1 MMKHHF
7 ASAIAALMALVL
19 VLTMGFAPVA
29 RAEDVTEES
38 TCGSVELKIDVEDVY
53 LDAKLSVDLA
63 NSLAA
68 MVWQMEADGT
78 ALDFSVFGSQTCI
91 AFGSSLLDQVYGI
104 DRTTAEENLPKSIF
118 APDSGSAYAL
128 DEETYASLMEALD
141 LEHIPEEEAETGED
155 TEAVTALAEK
165 YGSIIVEAIS
175 GKLKNEA
182 GFETITIGTEE
193 IRAMV
198 TSVTLDTDTICGIVE
213 AILSEAAQD
222 EELKALA
229 AAYFDQSGVYEVTGM
244 TGGEMAAEMWENMD
258 EFTQEAVAYIQ
269 EAAVSLSGKMYM
281 KGASAVAV
289 ALEVNVQDDP
299 LSILLTLGEEPLMSG
314 EVSLVVTAGDVEMI
328 RMAYEVVE
336 NTEET
341 YAARFSFSEGD
352 TDVLQFALAWDK
364 IASAYVISTAVDGV
378 PMSLSGT
385 VTQEEDAIIITL
397 DAVNGVDMG
406 EISLTLREEET
417 VEIPAF
423 TEILTLTEEQAGTFV
438 EGIMAIYDILYGAE
452 EAIAA

>member
-1 MMKHHF
+1 MKHHF
-7 ASAIAALMALVL
+7 ASAVAALMALVL

-29 RAEDVTEES
+29 SAEGVAEES
-38 TCGSVELKIDVEDVY
+38 TCGSVALKVAVEGMN
-53 LDAKLSVDLA
+53 LDARLAVDFA

-68 MVWQMEADGT
+68 MALQMEADGT
-78 ALDFSVFGSQTCI
+78 ALDLSIFGSQTAC
-91 AFGSSLLDQVYGI
+91 ALQSSLLDQVYGV
-104 DRTTAEENLPKSIF
+104 DRTKIEENLPKSVF

-128 DEETYASLMEALD
+128 DEESYAALMEALTASKAAYT
-141 LEHIPEEEAETGED
+141 EAPED
-155 TEAVTALAEK
+155 TGAATALAEK
-165 YGSIIVEAIS
+165 YGSILVEAVS

-193 IRAMV
+193 VRAMV
-198 TSVTLDTDTICGIVE
+198 TSVTLDTDAICGIVE
-213 AILSEAAQD
+213 SILSEAAQD

-229 AAYFDQSGVYEVTGM
+229 AAYFDQRGVYEVTGM
-244 TGGEMAAEMWENMD
+244 TGEEMAAEMWENMD
-258 EFTQEAVAYIQ
+258 EFTQETVASIQ
-269 EAAVSLSGKMYM
+269 EAAVGLSGKMYM
-281 KGASAVAV
+281 KGAAPVAV
-289 ALEVNVQDDP
+289 ALVVTVQDDP
-299 LSILLTLGEEPLMSG
+299 LSIQLTLGEEPLKSG

-341 YAARFSFSEGD
+341 YAARFFFSEGE

-378 PMSLSGT
+378 PMSLAGT
-385 VTQEEDAIIITL
+385 VTQEEDAIIVTL
-397 DAVNGVDMG
+397 DTINGVDMG
-406 EISLTLREEET
+406 EISLTLREEDT

-423 TEILTLTEEQAGTFV
+423 TEILTLTEEQAAVFM
-438 EGIMAIYDILYGAE
+438 EGIEAIADILYGAE

>member
-1 MMKHHF
+1 MKHHF
-7 ASAIAALMALVL
+7 ASAVAALMALVL

-29 RAEDVTEES
+29 SAEDGMEES
-38 TCGSVELKIDVEDVY
+38 TCGSVALKVAVEGMN
-53 LDAKLSVDLA
+53 LDARLAVDFA

-68 MVWQMEADGT
+68 IALQMEADGT
-78 ALDFSVFGSQTCI
+78 ALDLSIFGSQTAC
-91 AFGSSLLDQVYGI
+91 ALQSSLLDQVYGV
-104 DRTTAEENLPKSIF
+104 DRTKIEENLPKSVF

-128 DEETYASLMEALD
+128 DEESYAALMEALIASKAAPAEA
-141 LEHIPEEEAETGED
+141 LENTGD
-155 TEAVTALAEK
+155 ATALVEK
-165 YGSIIVEAIS
+165 YGSILVEAIS

-193 IRAMV
+193 VRAMV
-198 TSVTLDTDTICGIVE
+198 TSVTLDTDAICGIAE
-213 AILSEAAQD
+213 SILSEAAQD

-229 AAYFDQSGVYEVTGM
+229 AAYFDQRGVYEVTGM
-244 TGGEMAAEMWENMD
+244 TGEEMAAEMWENMD
-258 EFTQEAVAYIQ
+258 AFTQETVASIR
-269 EAAVSLSGKMYM
+269 EAAVGLSGKMYM
-281 KGASAVAV
+281 KGAAPVAV

-299 LSILLTLGEEPLMSG
+299 LSILLTLGEEPLKSG

-341 YAARFSFSEGD
+341 YAARFSFSEGE

-378 PMSLSGT
+378 PMSLAGT
-385 VTQEEDAIIITL
+385 VTQEEDAIIVTL
-397 DAVNGVDMG
+397 DTINGVDMG
-406 EISLTLREEET
+406 EISLTLREGDT

-452 EAIAA
+452 KAMAA

>member
-1 MMKHHF
+1 MKHHF
-7 ASAIAALMALVL
+7 ASAVAALMALVL

-29 RAEDVTEES
+29 SAEGVAEES
-38 TCGSVELKIDVEDVY
+38 TCGSVALKVAVEGMN
-53 LDAKLSVDLA
+53 LDAKLAVDFA

-68 MVWQMEADGT
+68 IALQMEADGT
-78 ALDFSVFGSQTCI
+78 ALDLSIFGSQTAC
-91 AFGSSLLDQVYGI
+91 ALQSSLLDQVYGV
-104 DRTTAEENLPKSIF
+104 DRTKIEENLPKSVF

-128 DEETYASLMEALD
+128 DEESYAALMEALIESKAAPAEA
-141 LEHIPEEEAETGED
+141 LENTGD
-155 TEAVTALAEK
+155 ATALVEK
-165 YGSIIVEAIS
+165 YGSILVEAVS

-182 GFETITIGTEE
+182 GFETITIGAEE

-198 TSVTLDTDTICGIVE
+198 TSVTLDTDAICGIVE
-213 AILSEAAQD
+213 SILSEAAQD

-229 AAYFDQSGVYEVTGM
+229 AAYFDQRGVYEVTGM
-244 TGGEMAAEMWENMD
+244 TGEEMAAEMWENMD
-258 EFTQEAVAYIQ
+258 EFTQETVASIQ
-269 EAAVSLSGKMYM
+269 EAAVGLSGKMYM
-281 KGASAVAV
+281 KGAASVAV
-289 ALEVNVQDDP
+289 ALEVTVQDDP
-299 LSILLTLGEEPLMSG
+299 LSIQLTLGEEPLKSG

-341 YAARFSFSEGD
+341 YAARFSFSEGE

-378 PMSLSGT
+378 PMSLAGT
-385 VTQEEDAIIITL
+385 VTQEEDAIIVTL
-397 DAVNGVDMG
+397 DTINGVDMG
-406 EISLTLREEET
+406 EISLTLREGDT

-423 TEILTLTEEQAGTFV
+423 TEILPLTEEQAAVFM
-438 EGIMAIYDILYGAE
+438 EGIEAIGDILYGAE

>member
-1 MMKHHF
+1 MKHHF
-7 ASAIAALMALVL
+7 ASAVAALMALVL

-29 RAEDVTEES
+29 SAEGVAEES
-38 TCGSVELKIDVEDVY
+38 TCGSVALKVAVEGMN
-53 LDAKLSVDLA
+53 LDARLAVDFA

-68 MVWQMEADGT
+68 IALQMEADGT
-78 ALDFSVFGSQTCI
+78 ALDLSIFGSQTAC
-91 AFGSSLLDQVYGI
+91 ALQSSLLDQVYGV
-104 DRTTAEENLPKSIF
+104 DRTKIEENLPKSVF

-128 DEETYASLMEALD
+128 DEESYAALMEALTASKAAYT
-141 LEHIPEEEAETGED
+141 EAPED
-155 TEAVTALAEK
+155 TGAATALAEK
-165 YGSIIVEAIS
+165 YGSILVEAVS

-193 IRAMV
+193 VRAMV
-198 TSVTLDTDTICGIVE
+198 TSVTLDTDAICGIVE
-213 AILSEAAQD
+213 SILSEAARD

-229 AAYFDQSGVYEVTGM
+229 AAYFDQRGVYEVTGM
-244 TGGEMAAEMWENMD
+244 TGEEMAAEMWENMD
-258 EFTQEAVAYIQ
+258 EFTQETVASIQ
-269 EAAVSLSGKMYM
+269 EAAVGLSGKMYM
-281 KGASAVAV
+281 KGAAPVAV
-289 ALEVNVQDDP
+289 ALVVTVQDDP
-299 LSILLTLGEEPLMSG
+299 LSIQLTLGEEPLKSG

-341 YAARFSFSEGD
+341 YAARFFFSEGE

-378 PMSLSGT
+378 PMSLAGT
-385 VTQEEDAIIITL
+385 VTQEEDAIIVTL
-397 DAVNGVDMG
+397 DTINGVDMG
-406 EISLTLREEET
+406 EISLTLREEDT

-423 TEILTLTEEQAGTFV
+423 TEILTLTEEQAAVFM
-438 EGIMAIYDILYGAE
+438 EGIEAIADILYGAE

>member
-7 ASAIAALMALVL
+7 ASAVAALMALVL

-29 RAEDVTEES
+29 SAEDGMEES
-38 TCGSVELKIDVEDVY
+38 TCGSVALKVAVEGMN
-53 LDAKLSVDLA
+53 LDAKLAVDFA

-68 MVWQMEADGT
+68 IALQMEADGT
-78 ALDFSVFGSQTCI
+78 ALDLSIFSSQTAC
-91 AFGSSLLDQVYGI
+91 ALQSSLLDQVYGI
-104 DRTTAEENLPKSIF
+104 DRTKIEENLPKSVF

-128 DEETYASLMEALD
+128 DEESYAALKEAL
-141 LEHIPEEEAETGED
+141 IASKAAPAEALED
-155 TEAVTALAEK
+155 TGDTTALAEK

-193 IRAMV
+193 VRAMV
-198 TSVTLDTDTICGIVE
+198 TSVTLDTDAICGIVE
-213 AILSEAAQD
+213 SILSEAAQD

-229 AAYFDQSGVYEVTGM
+229 AAYFDQRGVYEVTGM
-244 TGGEMAAEMWENMD
+244 TGEEMAAEMWENMD
-258 EFTQEAVAYIQ
+258 EFTQETVASIQ
-269 EAAVSLSGKMYM
+269 EAAVCLSGKMYM
-281 KGASAVAV
+281 KGAAPVAV
-289 ALEVNVQDDP
+289 ALEVTVQDDP
-299 LSILLTLGEEPLMSG
+299 LSILLTLGEEPLKSG

-341 YAARFSFSEGD
+341 YAARFSFSEGE

-378 PMSLSGT
+378 PISLAGT
-385 VTQEEDAIIITL
+385 VTQEEDAIIVTL
-397 DAVNGVDMG
+397 DTINGVDMG
-406 EISLTLREEET
+406 EISLTLREGDT

-423 TEILTLTEEQAGTFV
+423 TEILTLTEEQTAVFM
-438 EGIMAIYDILYGAE
+438 EGIEAIGDILYGAE

>member
-1 MMKHHF
+1 MKHHF
-7 ASAIAALMALVL
+7 ASAVAALMALVL

-29 RAEDVTEES
+29 SAEGEAEES
-38 TCGSVELKIDVEDVY
+38 TCGSVALKVAVEGMN
-53 LDAKLSVDLA
+53 LDAKLAVDFA

-68 MVWQMEADGT
+68 IALQMEADGT
-78 ALDFSVFGSQTCI
+78 ALDLSIFGSQTAC
-91 AFGSSLLDQVYGI
+91 ALQSSLLDQVYGV
-104 DRTTAEENLPKSIF
+104 DRTKIEENLPKSVF

-128 DEETYASLMEALD
+128 DEESYAALMEALIASKAAPAEA
-141 LEHIPEEEAETGED
+141 LENTGD
-155 TEAVTALAEK
+155 ATALVEK
-165 YGSIIVEAIS
+165 YGSILVEAIS

-193 IRAMV
+193 VRAMV
-198 TSVTLDTDTICGIVE
+198 TSVTLDTDAICGIVE
-213 AILSEAAQD
+213 SILSEAAQD

-229 AAYFDQSGVYEVTGM
+229 AAYFDQRGVYEVAGM
-244 TGGEMAAEMWENMD
+244 TGEEMAAEMWENMD
-258 EFTQEAVAYIQ
+258 EFTQETVASIQ
-269 EAAVSLSGKMYM
+269 EAAVGLSGKMYM
-281 KGASAVAV
+281 KGAAPVAV
-289 ALEVNVQDDP
+289 ALVVTVQDDP
-299 LSILLTLGEEPLMSG
+299 LSILLTLGEEPLKSG

-378 PMSLSGT
+378 PMSLTGT
-385 VTQEEDAIIITL
+385 VTQEEDAIIVTL
-397 DAVNGVDMG
+397 DTINGVDMG
-406 EISLTLREEET
+406 EISLTLREEDT

-423 TEILTLTEEQAGTFV
+423 TEILTLTEEQAAVFM
-438 EGIMAIYDILYGAE
+438 EGIEAIADILYGAE

>member
-7 ASAIAALMALVL
+7 ASAVAALMALVL

-29 RAEDVTEES
+29 SAEGVAEES
-38 TCGSVELKIDVEDVY
+38 TCGSVALKVSVEGMN
-53 LDAKLSVDLA
+53 LDAKLAVDFA

-68 MVWQMEADGT
+68 IALQMEADGT
-78 ALDFSVFGSQTCI
+78 ALDLSIFGSQTAC
-91 AFGSSLLDQVYGI
+91 ALQSSLLDQVYGV
-104 DRTTAEENLPKSIF
+104 DRTKIEENLPKSVF

-128 DEETYASLMEALD
+128 DEESYAALMEALIASKAAPAEA
-141 LEHIPEEEAETGED
+141 LENTGD
-155 TEAVTALAEK
+155 ATALVEK
-165 YGSIIVEAIS
+165 YGSILVEAVS

-198 TSVTLDTDTICGIVE
+198 TSVTLDTDAICGIAE
-213 AILSEAAQD
+213 SILSEAAQD

-229 AAYFDQSGVYEVTGM
+229 AAYFDQRGVYEVTGM
-244 TGGEMAAEMWENMD
+244 TGEEMAAEMWENMD
-258 EFTQEAVAYIQ
+258 AFTQETVASIR
-269 EAAVSLSGKMYM
+269 EAAVCLSGKMYM
-281 KGASAVAV
+281 KGAAPVAV
-289 ALEVNVQDDP
+289 ALVVTVQDDP
-299 LSILLTLGEEPLMSG
+299 LSIQLTLGEEPLKSG

-341 YAARFSFSEGD
+341 YAARFSFSEGE

-378 PMSLSGT
+378 PMSLAGT
-385 VTQEEDAIIITL
+385 VTQEEDAIIVTL
-397 DAVNGVDMG
+397 DTINGVDMG
-406 EISLTLREEET
+406 EISLTLREGDT

-423 TEILTLTEEQAGTFV
+423 TEILTLTEEQAAVFM
-438 EGIMAIYDILYGAE
+438 EGIEAIGDILYGAE

>member
-1 MMKHHF
+1 MKHHF
-7 ASAIAALMALVL
+7 ASAVAALMALVL

-29 RAEDVTEES
+29 SAEDGMEES
-38 TCGSVELKIDVEDVY
+38 TCGSVALKVAVEGMN
-53 LDAKLSVDLA
+53 LDARLAVDFA

-68 MVWQMEADGT
+68 IALQMEADGT
-78 ALDFSVFGSQTCI
+78 ALDLSIFGSQTAC
-91 AFGSSLLDQVYGI
+91 ALQSSLLDQVYGV
-104 DRTTAEENLPKSIF
+104 DRTKIEENLPKSVF

-128 DEETYASLMEALD
+128 DEESYAALMEALIESKAAPAEA
-141 LEHIPEEEAETGED
+141 LENTGD
-155 TEAVTALAEK
+155 ATALVEK
-165 YGSIIVEAIS
+165 YGSILVEAIS

-193 IRAMV
+193 VRAMV
-198 TSVTLDTDTICGIVE
+198 TSVTLDTDAICGIVE
-213 AILSEAAQD
+213 SILSEAAQD

-229 AAYFDQSGVYEVTGM
+229 AAYFDQRGVYEVAGM
-244 TGGEMAAEMWENMD
+244 TGEEMAAEMWENMD
-258 EFTQEAVAYIQ
+258 EFTQETVASIQ
-269 EAAVSLSGKMYM
+269 EAAVGLSGKMYM
-281 KGASAVAV
+281 KGAAPVAV
-289 ALEVNVQDDP
+289 ALVVTVQDDP
-299 LSILLTLGEEPLMSG
+299 LSILLTLGEEPLKSG

-378 PMSLSGT
+378 PMSLAGT
-385 VTQEEDAIIITL
+385 VTQEEDAIIVTL
-397 DAVNGVDMG
+397 DTINGVDMG
-406 EISLTLREEET
+406 EISLTLREEDT

-423 TEILTLTEEQAGTFV
+423 TEILTLTEEQAAVFM
-438 EGIMAIYDILYGAE
+438 EGIEAIADILYGAE

>member
-1 MMKHHF
+1 MKHHF
-7 ASAIAALMALVL
+7 ASAVAALMALVL

-29 RAEDVTEES
+29 SAEGVAEES
-38 TCGSVELKIDVEDVY
+38 TCGSVALKVAVEGMN
-53 LDAKLSVDLA
+53 LDARLAVDFA

-68 MVWQMEADGT
+68 MALQMEADGT
-78 ALDFSVFGSQTCI
+78 ALDLSIFGSQTAC
-91 AFGSSLLDQVYGI
+91 ALQSSLLDQVYGV
-104 DRTTAEENLPKSIF
+104 DRTKIEENLPKSVF

-128 DEETYASLMEALD
+128 DEESYAALMEALTASKAAYT
-141 LEHIPEEEAETGED
+141 EAPED
-155 TEAVTALAEK
+155 TGAATALAEK
-165 YGSIIVEAIS
+165 YGSILVEAVS

-193 IRAMV
+193 VRAMV
-198 TSVTLDTDTICGIVE
+198 TSVTLDTDAICGIAE
-213 AILSEAAQD
+213 SILSEAAQD

-229 AAYFDQSGVYEVTGM
+229 AAYFDQRGVYEVTGM
-244 TGGEMAAEMWENMD
+244 TGEEMAAEMWENMD
-258 EFTQEAVAYIQ
+258 EFTQETVASIQ
-269 EAAVSLSGKMYM
+269 EAAVGLSGKMYM
-281 KGASAVAV
+281 KGAAPVAV
-289 ALEVNVQDDP
+289 ALVVTVQDDP
-299 LSILLTLGEEPLMSG
+299 LSIQLTLGEEPLKSG

-341 YAARFSFSEGD
+341 YAARFSFSEGE

-378 PMSLSGT
+378 PMSLAGT
-385 VTQEEDAIIITL
+385 VTQEEDAIIVTL
-397 DAVNGVDMG
+397 DTINGVDMG
-406 EISLTLREEET
+406 EISLTLREEDT

-423 TEILTLTEEQAGTFV
+423 TEILTLTEEQAAVFM
-438 EGIMAIYDILYGAE
+438 EGIEAIADILYGAE

>member
-1 MMKHHF
+1 MKHHF
-7 ASAIAALMALVL
+7 ASAVAALMALVL

-29 RAEDVTEES
+29 SAEGVAEES
-38 TCGSVELKIDVEDVY
+38 TCGSVALKVAVEGMN
-53 LDAKLSVDLA
+53 LDAKLAVDFA

-68 MVWQMEADGT
+68 IALQMEADGT
-78 ALDFSVFGSQTCI
+78 ALDLSIFGSQTAC
-91 AFGSSLLDQVYGI
+91 ALQSSLLDQVYGV
-104 DRTTAEENLPKSIF
+104 DRTKIEENLPKSVF

-128 DEETYASLMEALD
+128 DEENYAALMEALIESKAAPAEA
-141 LEHIPEEEAETGED
+141 LENTGD
-155 TEAVTALAEK
+155 ATALVEK
-165 YGSIIVEAIS
+165 YGSILVEAVS

-182 GFETITIGTEE
+182 GFETITIGAEE

-198 TSVTLDTDTICGIVE
+198 TSVTLDTDAICGIVE
-213 AILSEAAQD
+213 SILSEAAQD

-229 AAYFDQSGVYEVTGM
+229 AAYFDQRGVYEVTGM
-244 TGGEMAAEMWENMD
+244 TGEEMAAEMWENMD
-258 EFTQEAVAYIQ
+258 AFTQETVASIQ
-269 EAAVSLSGKMYM
+269 EAAVGLSGKMYM
-281 KGASAVAV
+281 KGAAPVAV
-289 ALEVNVQDDP
+289 ALVVTVQDDP
-299 LSILLTLGEEPLMSG
+299 LSILLTLGEEPLKSG

-341 YAARFSFSEGD
+341 YAARFSFSEGE

-378 PMSLSGT
+378 PMSLAGT

-397 DAVNGVDMG
+397 DTINGVDMG
-406 EISLTLREEET
+406 EISLTLREGDT

-452 EAIAA
+452 KAMAA

>member
-1 MMKHHF
+1 MKHHF
-7 ASAIAALMALVL
+7 ASAVAALMALVL

-29 RAEDVTEES
+29 SAEDGMEES
-38 TCGSVELKIDVEDVY
+38 TCGSVALKVAVEGMN
-53 LDAKLSVDLA
+53 LDARLAVDFA

-68 MVWQMEADGT
+68 IALQMEADGT
-78 ALDFSVFGSQTCI
+78 ALDLSIFGSQTAC
-91 AFGSSLLDQVYGI
+91 ALQSSLLDQVYGV
-104 DRTTAEENLPKSIF
+104 DRTKIEENLPKSVF

-128 DEETYASLMEALD
+128 DEESYAALMEALI
-141 LEHIPEEEAETGED
+141 ESKAAPAEALED
-155 TEAVTALAEK
+155 TGAATALVEK
-165 YGSIIVEAIS
+165 YGSILVEAIS

-193 IRAMV
+193 VRAMV
-198 TSVTLDTDTICGIVE
+198 TSVTLDTDAICGIAE
-213 AILSEAAQD
+213 AVLSEAAQD

-229 AAYFDQSGVYEVTGM
+229 AAYFDQRGVYEVAGM
-244 TGGEMAAEMWENMD
+244 TGEEMAAEMWENMD
-258 EFTQEAVAYIQ
+258 AFTQETVASIR
-269 EAAVSLSGKMYM
+269 EAAVCLSGKMYM
-281 KGASAVAV
+281 KGAAPVAV
-289 ALEVNVQDDP
+289 ALEVTVQDDP
-299 LSILLTLGEEPLMSG
+299 LSILLTLGEEPLKSG

-341 YAARFSFSEGD
+341 YAARFTFSEGE

-378 PMSLSGT
+378 PMSLAGT
-385 VTQEEDAIIITL
+385 VTQEEDAIIVTL
-397 DAVNGVDMG
+397 DTINGVDMG
-406 EISLTLREEET
+406 EISLTLREEDT

-423 TEILTLTEEQAGTFV
+423 TEILTLTEEQAAVFM
-438 EGIMAIYDILYGAE
+438 EGIEAIADILYGAE

>member
-1 MMKHHF
+1 MKHHF
-7 ASAIAALMALVL
+7 ASAVAALMALVL

-29 RAEDVTEES
+29 SAEGVAEES
-38 TCGSVELKIDVEDVY
+38 TCGSVALKVAVEGMN
-53 LDAKLSVDLA
+53 LDAKLAVDFA

-68 MVWQMEADGT
+68 IALQMEADGT
-78 ALDFSVFGSQTCI
+78 ALDLSIFGSQTAC
-91 AFGSSLLDQVYGI
+91 ALQSSLLDQVYGV
-104 DRTTAEENLPKSIF
+104 DRTKIEENLPKSVF

-128 DEETYASLMEALD
+128 DEESYAALMEALIESKAAPAEA
-141 LEHIPEEEAETGED
+141 LENTGD
-155 TEAVTALAEK
+155 ATALVEK
-165 YGSIIVEAIS
+165 YGSILVEAVS

-182 GFETITIGTEE
+182 GFETITIGAEE

-198 TSVTLDTDTICGIVE
+198 TSVTLDTDAICGIVE
-213 AILSEAAQD
+213 SILSEAAQD

-229 AAYFDQSGVYEVTGM
+229 AAYFDQRGVYEVTGM
-244 TGGEMAAEMWENMD
+244 TGEEMAAEMWENMD
-258 EFTQEAVAYIQ
+258 EFTQETVASIQ
-269 EAAVSLSGKMYM
+269 EAAVGLSGKMYM
-281 KGASAVAV
+281 KGAASVAV
-289 ALEVNVQDDP
+289 ALEVTVQDDP
-299 LSILLTLGEEPLMSG
+299 LSIQLTLGEEPLKSG

-341 YAARFSFSEGD
+341 YAARFSFSEGE

-378 PMSLSGT
+378 PMSLAGT
-385 VTQEEDAIIITL
+385 VTQEEDAIIVTL
-397 DAVNGVDMG
+397 DTINGVDMG
-406 EISLTLREEET
+406 EISLTLREGDT

-452 EAIAA
+452 KAMAA

>member
-1 MMKHHF
+1 MKHHF
-7 ASAIAALMALVL
+7 TSAVAALMALVL

-29 RAEDVTEES
+29 SAEDGMEES
-38 TCGSVELKIDVEDVY
+38 TCGSVALKVAVEGMN
-53 LDAKLSVDLA
+53 LDARLAVDFA

-68 MVWQMEADGT
+68 IALQMEADGT
-78 ALDFSVFGSQTCI
+78 ALDLSIFGSQTAC
-91 AFGSSLLDQVYGI
+91 ALQSSLLDQVYGV
-104 DRTTAEENLPKSIF
+104 DRTKIEENLPKSVF

-128 DEETYASLMEALD
+128 DEESYAALMEALI
-141 LEHIPEEEAETGED
+141 ESKAAPAETLENTGD
-155 TEAVTALAEK
+155 ATALVEK
-165 YGSIIVEAIS
+165 YGSILVEAIS

-193 IRAMV
+193 VRAMV
-198 TSVTLDTDTICGIVE
+198 TSVTLDTDAICGIAE
-213 AILSEAAQD
+213 AVLSEAARD

-229 AAYFDQSGVYEVTGM
+229 AAYFDQRGVYEVTGM
-244 TGGEMAAEMWENMD
+244 TGEEMAAEMWENMD
-258 EFTQEAVAYIQ
+258 AFTQETVASIQ
-269 EAAVSLSGKMYM
+269 EAAVGLSGKMYM
-281 KGASAVAV
+281 KGAAPVAV
-289 ALEVNVQDDP
+289 ALEVTVQDDP
-299 LSILLTLGEEPLMSG
+299 LSILLTLGEEPLKSG

-341 YAARFSFSEGD
+341 YAARFSFSEGE

-378 PMSLSGT
+378 PMSLAGT
-385 VTQEEDAIIITL
+385 VTQEEDAVIVTL
-397 DAVNGVDMG
+397 DTINGVDMG
-406 EISLTLREEET
+406 EISLTLREEDT

-423 TEILTLTEEQAGTFV
+423 TEILTLTEEQAAVFM
-438 EGIMAIYDILYGAE
+438 EGIEGIADILYGAE

>member
-7 ASAIAALMALVL
+7 ASAVAALMALVL

-29 RAEDVTEES
+29 SAEGVAEES
-38 TCGSVELKIDVEDVY
+38 TCGSVALKVAVEGMN
-53 LDAKLSVDLA
+53 LDAKLAVDFA

-68 MVWQMEADGT
+68 IALQMEADGT
-78 ALDFSVFGSQTCI
+78 ALDLSIFGSQTAC
-91 AFGSSLLDQVYGI
+91 ALQSSLLDQVYGV
-104 DRTTAEENLPKSIF
+104 DRTKIEENLPKSVF

-128 DEETYASLMEALD
+128 DEESYAALMEALIASKAAPAEA
-141 LEHIPEEEAETGED
+141 LENTGD
-155 TEAVTALAEK
+155 ATALVEK
-165 YGSIIVEAIS
+165 YGSILVEAVS

-198 TSVTLDTDTICGIVE
+198 TSVTLDTDAICGIAE
-213 AILSEAAQD
+213 SILSEAAQD

-229 AAYFDQSGVYEVTGM
+229 AAYFDQRGVYEVTGM
-244 TGGEMAAEMWENMD
+244 TGEEMAAEMWENMD
-258 EFTQEAVAYIQ
+258 AFTQETVASIR
-269 EAAVSLSGKMYM
+269 EAAVCLSGKMYM
-281 KGASAVAV
+281 KGAAPVAV
-289 ALEVNVQDDP
+289 ALVVTVQDDP
-299 LSILLTLGEEPLMSG
+299 LSIQLTLGEEPLKSG

-341 YAARFSFSEGD
+341 YAARFSFSEGE

-378 PMSLSGT
+378 PMSLAGT
-385 VTQEEDAIIITL
+385 VTQEEDAIIVTL
-397 DAVNGVDMG
+397 DTINGVDMG
-406 EISLTLREEET
+406 EISLTLREEDT

>member
-1 MMKHHF
+1 MKHHF
-7 ASAIAALMALVL
+7 ASAVAALMALVL

-29 RAEDVTEES
+29 SAEGVAEES
-38 TCGSVELKIDVEDVY
+38 TCGSVALKVAVEGMN
-53 LDAKLSVDLA
+53 LDARLAVDFA

-68 MVWQMEADGT
+68 IALQMEADGT
-78 ALDFSVFGSQTCI
+78 ALDLSIFGSQTAC
-91 AFGSSLLDQVYGI
+91 ALQSSLLDQVYGV
-104 DRTTAEENLPKSIF
+104 DRTKIEENLPKSVF

-128 DEETYASLMEALD
+128 DEERYAALMEALI
-141 LEHIPEEEAETGED
+141 ESKAAPAETLENTGD
-155 TEAVTALAEK
+155 ATALVEK
-165 YGSIIVEAIS
+165 YGSILVEAIS

-193 IRAMV
+193 VRAMV
-198 TSVTLDTDTICGIVE
+198 TSVTLDTDAICGIAE
-213 AILSEAAQD
+213 SILSEAAQD

-229 AAYFDQSGVYEVTGM
+229 AAYFDQRGVYEVTGM
-244 TGGEMAAEMWENMD
+244 TGEEMAAEMWENMD
-258 EFTQEAVAYIQ
+258 EFTQETVASIQ
-269 EAAVSLSGKMYM
+269 EAAVGLSGKMYM
-281 KGASAVAV
+281 KGAASVAV
-289 ALEVNVQDDP
+289 ALEVTVQDDP
-299 LSILLTLGEEPLMSG
+299 LSILLTLGEEPLKSG

-378 PMSLSGT
+378 PMSLAGT
-385 VTQEEDAIIITL
+385 VTQEEDAIIVTL
-397 DAVNGVDMG
+397 DTINGVDMG
-406 EISLTLREEET
+406 EISLTLREGDT

-423 TEILTLTEEQAGTFV
+423 TEILTLTEEQAAVFM
-438 EGIMAIYDILYGAE
+438 EGIEAIGDILYGAE

>member
-7 ASAIAALMALVL
+7 ASAVAALMALVL

-29 RAEDVTEES
+29 SAEGVAEES
-38 TCGSVELKIDVEDVY
+38 TCGSVALKVSVEGMN
-53 LDAKLSVDLA
+53 LDAKLAVDFA

-68 MVWQMEADGT
+68 IALQMEADGT
-78 ALDFSVFGSQTCI
+78 ALDLSIFGSQTAC
-91 AFGSSLLDQVYGI
+91 ALQSSLLDQVYGV
-104 DRTTAEENLPKSIF
+104 DRTKIEENLPKSVF

-128 DEETYASLMEALD
+128 DEESYAALMEALIASKAAPAEA
-141 LEHIPEEEAETGED
+141 LENTGD
-155 TEAVTALAEK
+155 ATALVEK
-165 YGSIIVEAIS
+165 YGSILVEAVS

-198 TSVTLDTDTICGIVE
+198 TFVTLDTDAICGIAE
-213 AILSEAAQD
+213 SILSEAAQD

-229 AAYFDQSGVYEVTGM
+229 AAYFDQRGVYEVTGM
-244 TGGEMAAEMWENMD
+244 TGEEMAAEMWENMD
-258 EFTQEAVAYIQ
+258 AFTQETVASIR
-269 EAAVSLSGKMYM
+269 EAAVCLSGKMYM
-281 KGASAVAV
+281 KGAAPVAV
-289 ALEVNVQDDP
+289 ALVVTVQDDP
-299 LSILLTLGEEPLMSG
+299 LSIQLTLGEEPLKSG

-341 YAARFSFSEGD
+341 YAARFSFSEGE

-378 PMSLSGT
+378 PMSLAGT
-385 VTQEEDAIIITL
+385 VTQEEDAIIVTL
-397 DAVNGVDMG
+397 DTINGVDMG
-406 EISLTLREEET
+406 EISLTLREEDT

-423 TEILTLTEEQAGTFV
+423 TEILTLTEEQAAVFM
-438 EGIMAIYDILYGAE
+438 EGIEAIGDILYGAE

>member
-1 MMKHHF
+1 MKHHF
-7 ASAIAALMALVL
+7 ASAVAALMALVL

-29 RAEDVTEES
+29 SAEDGMEES
-38 TCGSVELKIDVEDVY
+38 TCGSVALKVAVEGMN
-53 LDAKLSVDLA
+53 LDARLAVDFA

-68 MVWQMEADGT
+68 IALQMEADGT
-78 ALDFSVFGSQTCI
+78 ALDLSIFGSQTAC
-91 AFGSSLLDQVYGI
+91 ALQSSLLDQVYGV
-104 DRTTAEENLPKSIF
+104 DRTKIEENLPKSVF

-128 DEETYASLMEALD
+128 DEESYAALMEALIESKAAPAEA
-141 LEHIPEEEAETGED
+141 LENTGD
-155 TEAVTALAEK
+155 ATALVEK
-165 YGSIIVEAIS
+165 YGSILVEAIS

-193 IRAMV
+193 VRAMV
-198 TSVTLDTDTICGIVE
+198 TSVTLDTDAICGIAE
-213 AILSEAAQD
+213 AVLSEAARD

-229 AAYFDQSGVYEVTGM
+229 AAYFDQRGVYEVTGM
-244 TGGEMAAEMWENMD
+244 TGEEMAAEMWENMD
-258 EFTQEAVAYIQ
+258 AFTQETVASIR
-269 EAAVSLSGKMYM
+269 EAAVCLSGKMYM
-281 KGASAVAV
+281 KGAAPVAV
-289 ALEVNVQDDP
+289 ALEVTVQDDP
-299 LSILLTLGEEPLMSG
+299 LSILLTLGEEPLKSG

-341 YAARFSFSEGD
+341 YAARFSFSEGE

-378 PMSLSGT
+378 PMSLAGT
-385 VTQEEDAIIITL
+385 VTQEEDAIIVTL
-397 DAVNGVDMG
+397 DTINGVDMG
-406 EISLTLREEET
+406 EISLTLREGDT

>member
-7 ASAIAALMALVL
+7 ASAVAALMALVL

-29 RAEDVTEES
+29 SAEDLMEES
-38 TCGSVELKIDVEDVY
+38 TCGSVELKIDVEGVY
-53 LDAKLSVDLA
+53 LDAKLAVDFA
-63 NSLAA
+63 NNLAA
-68 MVWQMEADGT
+68 MAWQMETDGT
-78 ALDFSVFGSQTCI
+78 ALDLSIFGSQTAC
-91 AFGSSLLDQVYGI
+91 ALQSSLLDQVYGV
-104 DRTTAEENLPKSIF
+104 DRTKIEENLPKSVF

-128 DEETYASLMEALD
+128 DEESYAALMDTLIASKVAYAEA
-141 LEHIPEEEAETGED
+141 PED
-155 TEAVTALAEK
+155 TGDTTALAEK
-165 YGSIIVEAIS
+165 YGSIIVEAVS

-182 GFETITIGTEE
+182 GFETITIGSQE

-198 TSVTLDTDTICGIVE
+198 TSVTLDTDAICGIAE
-213 AILSEAAQD
+213 SILSEAAQD

-229 AAYFDQSGVYEVTGM
+229 AAYFDQTGVYEVTGM
-244 TGGEMAAEMWENMD
+244 TGEEMAAEMWENMD

-281 KGASAVAV
+281 KGVSPVAV

-299 LSILLTLGEEPLMSG
+299 LSIQLTLGEEPLKSG
-314 EVSLVVTAGDVEMI
+314 EVSLVVTAGDVEMV

-385 VTQEEDAIIITL
+385 VTQEEDTIIITL

>member
-1 MMKHHF
+1 MKHHF
-7 ASAIAALMALVL
+7 ASAVAALMALVL

-29 RAEDVTEES
+29 SAEDGMEES
-38 TCGSVELKIDVEDVY
+38 TCGSVALKVAVEGMN
-53 LDAKLSVDLA
+53 LDARLAVDFA

-68 MVWQMEADGT
+68 IALQMEADGT
-78 ALDFSVFGSQTCI
+78 ALDLSIFGSQTAC
-91 AFGSSLLDQVYGI
+91 ALQSSLLDQVYGV
-104 DRTTAEENLPKSIF
+104 DRTKIEENLPKSVF

-128 DEETYASLMEALD
+128 DEENYAALMEALIASKAAPAEA
-141 LEHIPEEEAETGED
+141 LENTGD
-155 TEAVTALAEK
+155 ATALVEK
-165 YGSIIVEAIS
+165 YGSILVEAIS

-193 IRAMV
+193 VRAMV
-198 TSVTLDTDTICGIVE
+198 TSVTLDTDAICGIVE
-213 AILSEAAQD
+213 SILSEAAQD

-229 AAYFDQSGVYEVTGM
+229 AAYFDQRGVYEVAGM
-244 TGGEMAAEMWENMD
+244 TGEEMAAEMWENMD
-258 EFTQEAVAYIQ
+258 AFTQETVASIQ
-269 EAAVSLSGKMYM
+269 EAAVGLSGKMYM
-281 KGASAVAV
+281 KGAAPVAV
-289 ALEVNVQDDP
+289 ALVVTVQDDP
-299 LSILLTLGEEPLMSG
+299 LSIQLTLGEEPLKSG

-341 YAARFSFSEGD
+341 YAARFSFSEGE

-364 IASAYVISTAVDGV
+364 IASAYVISTSVDGV
-378 PMSLSGT
+378 PMSLAGT
-385 VTQEEDAIIITL
+385 VTQEEDAIIVTL
-397 DAVNGVDMG
+397 DTINGVDMG
-406 EISLTLREEET
+406 EISLTLREGDT

-452 EAIAA
+452 KAMAA

>member
-1 MMKHHF
+1 MKHHF
-7 ASAIAALMALVL
+7 ASAVAALMALVL

-29 RAEDVTEES
+29 SAEGVAEES
-38 TCGSVELKIDVEDVY
+38 TCGSVALKVAVEGMN
-53 LDAKLSVDLA
+53 LDARLAVDFA

-68 MVWQMEADGT
+68 IALQMEADGT
-78 ALDFSVFGSQTCI
+78 ALDLSIFGSQTAC
-91 AFGSSLLDQVYGI
+91 ALQSSLLDQVYGV
-104 DRTTAEENLPKSIF
+104 DRTKIEENLPKSVF

-128 DEETYASLMEALD
+128 DEESYAALMEALIESKAAPAEA
-141 LEHIPEEEAETGED
+141 LENTGD
-155 TEAVTALAEK
+155 ATALVEK
-165 YGSIIVEAIS
+165 YGSILVEAIS

-193 IRAMV
+193 VRAMV
-198 TSVTLDTDTICGIVE
+198 TSVTLDTDAICGIAE
-213 AILSEAAQD
+213 SILSEAARD

-229 AAYFDQSGVYEVTGM
+229 AAYFDQRGVYEVTGM
-244 TGGEMAAEMWENMD
+244 TGEEMAAEMWENMD
-258 EFTQEAVAYIQ
+258 EFTQETVASIQ
-269 EAAVSLSGKMYM
+269 EAAVGLSGKMYM
-281 KGASAVAV
+281 KGAASVAV
-289 ALEVNVQDDP
+289 ALEVTVQDDP
-299 LSILLTLGEEPLMSG
+299 LSILLTLGEEPLKSG

-378 PMSLSGT
+378 PMSLAGT
-385 VTQEEDAIIITL
+385 VTQEEDAIIVTL
-397 DAVNGVDMG
+397 DTINGVDMG
-406 EISLTLREEET
+406 EISLTLREGDT

-423 TEILTLTEEQAGTFV
+423 TEILTLTEEQAAVFM
-438 EGIMAIYDILYGAE
+438 EGIEAIGDILYGAE

>member
-1 MMKHHF
+1 MKHHF
-7 ASAIAALMALVL
+7 TSAIAALMAVVL

-29 RAEDVTEES
+29 SAEDLMEES
-38 TCGSVELKIDVEDVY
+38 TCGSVELKIDVEGVY
-53 LDAKLSVDLA
+53 LDAKLAVDFA
-63 NSLAA
+63 NNLAA
-68 MVWQMEADGT
+68 MAWQMETDGT
-78 ALDFSVFGSQTCI
+78 ALDFSLFGSMTDYVLQ
-91 AFGSSLLDQVYGI
+91 SSLLDQVYGV
-104 DRTTAEENLPKSIF
+104 DRTKIEENLPKSVF

-128 DEETYASLMEALD
+128 DEETYAALMDTLIASKVAYAEA
-141 LEHIPEEEAETGED
+141 PED
-155 TEAVTALAEK
+155 TGDTTALAEK
-165 YGSIIVEAIS
+165 YGSIIVEAVS

-182 GFETITIGTEE
+182 GFETITIGSQE

-198 TSVTLDTDTICGIVE
+198 TSVTLDTDAICGIV
-213 AILSEAAQD
+213 ASILSEAAQD

-244 TGGEMAAEMWENMD
+244 TGEEMAAEMWENMD

-269 EAAVSLSGKMYM
+269 EAAISLSGKMYM
-281 KGASAVAV
+281 KGASPV
-289 ALEVNVQDDP
+289 ALALVVTVQGDP
-299 LSILLTLGEEPLMSG
+299 LSIQLTLGEEPLKSG
-314 EVSLVVTAGDVEMI
+314 EVSLVVSASDVEMI

-341 YAARFSFSEGD
+341 YAAQFSFSEGE

-385 VTQEEDAIIITL
+385 VTQEEDAIIVTL
-397 DAVNGVDMG
+397 DTINGVAMG
-406 EISLTLREEET
+406 EISLTLREEDT

-423 TEILTLTEEQAGTFV
+423 TEILTLNEEQAGRFV

>member
-38 TCGSVELKIDVEDVY
+38 TCGSVELKIDVEGVY
-53 LDAKLSVDLA
+53 LDAKLAVDFA
-63 NSLAA
+63 NNLAA
-68 MVWQMEADGT
+68 MAWQMETDGT
-78 ALDFSVFGSQTCI
+78 ALDFSLFGSMTDYVLQ
-91 AFGSSLLDQVYGI
+91 SSLLDQVYGV
-104 DRTTAEENLPKSIF
+104 DRTKIEENLPKSVF

-128 DEETYASLMEALD
+128 DEESYAALMDTLIASKAAYAEA
-141 LEHIPEEEAETGED
+141 PED
-155 TEAVTALAEK
+155 TGDTTALAEK
-165 YGSIIVEAIS
+165 YDSILVEAIS

-182 GFETITIGTEE
+182 GFETITIGSQE

-198 TSVTLDTDTICGIVE
+198 TSVTLDTDAICGIAE
-213 AILSEAAQD
+213 SILSEAAQD

-229 AAYFDQSGVYEVTGM
+229 AAYFDQTGVYEVTGM
-244 TGGEMAAEMWENMD
+244 TGEEMAAEMWENMD
-258 EFTQEAVAYIQ
+258 AYTQEAVAYIQ

-281 KGASAVAV
+281 KGVSPVAV

-299 LSILLTLGEEPLMSG
+299 LSIQLTLGEEPLKSG
-314 EVSLVVTAGDVEMI
+314 EVSLVVTAGDVEMV

>member
-1 MMKHHF
+1 MKHHF
-7 ASAIAALMALVL
+7 ASAVAALMALVL

-29 RAEDVTEES
+29 SAEGVAEES
-38 TCGSVELKIDVEDVY
+38 TCGSVALKVAVEGMN
-53 LDAKLSVDLA
+53 LDARLAVDFA

-68 MVWQMEADGT
+68 IALQMEADGT
-78 ALDFSVFGSQTCI
+78 ALDLSIFGSQTAC
-91 AFGSSLLDQVYGI
+91 ALQSSLLDQVYGV
-104 DRTTAEENLPKSIF
+104 DRTKIEENLPKSVF

-128 DEETYASLMEALD
+128 DEERYAALMEALIESKAAPAEA
-141 LEHIPEEEAETGED
+141 LENTGD
-155 TEAVTALAEK
+155 ATALVEK
-165 YGSIIVEAIS
+165 YGSILVEAIS

-193 IRAMV
+193 VRAMV
-198 TSVTLDTDTICGIVE
+198 TSVTLDTDAICGIAE
-213 AILSEAAQD
+213 SILSEAAQD

-229 AAYFDQSGVYEVTGM
+229 AAYFDQRGVYEVTGM
-244 TGGEMAAEMWENMD
+244 TGEEMAAEMWENMD
-258 EFTQEAVAYIQ
+258 AFTQETVASIQ
-269 EAAVSLSGKMYM
+269 EAAVGLSGKMYM
-281 KGASAVAV
+281 KGAASVAV
-289 ALEVNVQDDP
+289 ALEVTVQDDP
-299 LSILLTLGEEPLMSG
+299 LSILLTLGEEPLKSG

-378 PMSLSGT
+378 PMSLAGT
-385 VTQEEDAIIITL
+385 VTQEEDAIIVTL
-397 DAVNGVDMG
+397 DTINGVDMG
-406 EISLTLREEET
+406 EISLTLREGDT

-423 TEILTLTEEQAGTFV
+423 TEILTLTEEQAAVFM
-438 EGIMAIYDILYGAE
+438 EGIEAIGDILYGAE

>member
-7 ASAIAALMALVL
+7 ASAIAVLMALVL

-38 TCGSVELKIDVEDVY
+38 TCGSVELKIDVEGVY
-53 LDAKLSVDLA
+53 LDARLAVDFA
-63 NSLAA
+63 NNLAA
-68 MVWQMEADGT
+68 MAWQMETDGT
-78 ALDFSVFGSQTCI
+78 ALDFSLFGSMTDYVLQ
-91 AFGSSLLDQVYGI
+91 SSLLDQVYGV
-104 DRTTAEENLPKSIF
+104 DRTKIEENLPKSVF

-128 DEETYASLMEALD
+128 DEESYAALMDTLIASKVAYAEA
-141 LEHIPEEEAETGED
+141 PED
-155 TEAVTALAEK
+155 TGDATALAEK

-182 GFETITIGTEE
+182 GFETITIGSQE

-198 TSVTLDTDTICGIVE
+198 TSVTLDTDAICGIAE
-213 AILSEAAQD
+213 SILSEAAQD

-229 AAYFDQSGVYEVTGM
+229 AAYFDQTGVYEVTGM
-244 TGGEMAAEMWENMD
+244 TGEEMAAEMWENMD

-281 KGASAVAV
+281 KGVSPVAV
-289 ALEVNVQDDP
+289 ALVVTVQDDP
-299 LSILLTLGEEPLMSG
+299 LSIQLTLGEEPLKSG
-314 EVSLVVTAGDVEMI
+314 EVSLVVTAGDVEML

-397 DAVNGVDMG
+397 DAINGVDMG

>member
-29 RAEDVTEES
+29 SAEDLTEES
-38 TCGSVELKIDVEDVY
+38 TCGSVELKIDVEGVY
-53 LDAKLSVDLA
+53 LDARLAVDFA
-63 NSLAA
+63 NNLAA
-68 MVWQMEADGT
+68 MAWQMEADGT
-78 ALDFSVFGSQTCI
+78 ALDFSLFGSMTDYVLQ
-91 AFGSSLLDQVYGI
+91 SSLLDQVYGV
-104 DRTTAEENLPKSIF
+104 DRTKIEENLPKSVF

-128 DEETYASLMEALD
+128 DEESYAALMEALITSKVA
-141 LEHIPEEEAETGED
+141 HTEAPED

-165 YGSIIVEAIS
+165 YGSIIVEAVS

-198 TSVTLDTDTICGIVE
+198 TSVTLDTDAICGIAE
-213 AILSEAAQD
+213 SILSEAAQD

-229 AAYFDQSGVYEVTGM
+229 AAYFDQTGVYEVTGM
-244 TGGEMAAEMWENMD
+244 TGEEMAAEMWENMD
-258 EFTQEAVAYIQ
+258 AYTQEIVASIQ
-269 EAAVSLSGKMYM
+269 EAAVCLSGKMYM
-281 KGASAVAV
+281 KGVSPVAV
-289 ALEVNVQDDP
+289 ALVVTVQDDP
-299 LSILLTLGEEPLMSG
+299 LSIQLTLGEEPLKSG
-314 EVSLVVTAGDVEMI
+314 EVSLVVTAGDVEML

-385 VTQEEDAIIITL
+385 VTQEEDAIIVTL

>member
-1 MMKHHF
+1 MKHHF
-7 ASAIAALMALVL
+7 ASAVAALMALVL

-29 RAEDVTEES
+29 SAEGVAEES
-38 TCGSVELKIDVEDVY
+38 TCGSVALKVAVEGMN
-53 LDAKLSVDLA
+53 LDARLAVDFA

-68 MVWQMEADGT
+68 IALQMEADGT
-78 ALDFSVFGSQTCI
+78 ALDLSIFGSQTAC
-91 AFGSSLLDQVYGI
+91 ALQSSLLDQVYGV
-104 DRTTAEENLPKSIF
+104 DRTKIEENLPKSVF

-128 DEETYASLMEALD
+128 DEESYAALMEALIESKAAPAEA
-141 LEHIPEEEAETGED
+141 LENTGD
-155 TEAVTALAEK
+155 ATALVEK
-165 YGSIIVEAIS
+165 YGSILVEAIS

-193 IRAMV
+193 VRAMV
-198 TSVTLDTDTICGIVE
+198 TSVTLDTDAICGIAE
-213 AILSEAAQD
+213 SILSEAARD

-229 AAYFDQSGVYEVTGM
+229 AAYFDQRGVYEVTGM
-244 TGGEMAAEMWENMD
+244 TGEEMAAEMWENMD
-258 EFTQEAVAYIQ
+258 EFTQETVASIQ
-269 EAAVSLSGKMYM
+269 EAAVGLSGKMYM
-281 KGASAVAV
+281 KGAASVAV
-289 ALEVNVQDDP
+289 ALEVTVQDDP
-299 LSILLTLGEEPLMSG
+299 LSILLTLGEEPLKSG

-341 YAARFSFSEGD
+341 YAARFSFSEGE

-378 PMSLSGT
+378 PMSLAGT
-385 VTQEEDAIIITL
+385 VTQEEDAIIVTL
-397 DAVNGVDMG
+397 DTINGVDMG
-406 EISLTLREEET
+406 EISLTLREEDT

>member
-1 MMKHHF
+1 MKHHF
-7 ASAIAALMALVL
+7 ASAVAALMALVL

-29 RAEDVTEES
+29 SAEDGMEES
-38 TCGSVELKIDVEDVY
+38 TCGSVALKVAVEGMN
-53 LDAKLSVDLA
+53 LDARLAVDFA

-68 MVWQMEADGT
+68 IALQMEADGT
-78 ALDFSVFGSQTCI
+78 ALDLSIFGSQTAC
-91 AFGSSLLDQVYGI
+91 ALQSSLLDQVYGV
-104 DRTTAEENLPKSIF
+104 DRTKIEENLPKSVF

-128 DEETYASLMEALD
+128 DEESYAALMEALIESKAAPAEA
-141 LEHIPEEEAETGED
+141 LENTGD
-155 TEAVTALAEK
+155 ATALAEK
-165 YGSIIVEAIS
+165 YGSILVEAIS

-193 IRAMV
+193 VRAMV
-198 TSVTLDTDTICGIVE
+198 TSVTLDTDAICGIVE
-213 AILSEAAQD
+213 SILSEAAQD

-229 AAYFDQSGVYEVTGM
+229 AAYFDQRGVYEVTGM
-244 TGGEMAAEMWENMD
+244 TGEEMAAEMWENMD
-258 EFTQEAVAYIQ
+258 EFTQETVASIQ
-269 EAAVSLSGKMYM
+269 EAAVGLSGKMYM
-281 KGASAVAV
+281 KGAAPVAV
-289 ALEVNVQDDP
+289 ALEVTVQDDP
-299 LSILLTLGEEPLMSG
+299 LSIQLTLGEEPLKSG

-341 YAARFSFSEGD
+341 YAARFTFSEGE

-452 EAIAA
+452 EAMAA

>member
-38 TCGSVELKIDVEDVY
+38 TCGSVELKIDVEGVY
-53 LDAKLSVDLA
+53 LDAKLAVDFA
-63 NSLAA
+63 NNLAA
-68 MVWQMEADGT
+68 MAWQMETDGT
-78 ALDFSVFGSQTCI
+78 ALDFALFGSMTAYVLQ
-91 AFGSSLLDQVYGI
+91 SSLLDQVYGV
-104 DRTTAEENLPKSIF
+104 DRTKIEENLPKSVF

-128 DEETYASLMEALD
+128 DEESYAALMEAL
-141 LEHIPEEEAETGED
+141 ITSKVAYAEAPED
-155 TEAVTALAEK
+155 TGDATALAEK
-165 YGSIIVEAIS
+165 YGSILVEAIS

-182 GFETITIGTEE
+182 GFETITIGSQE

-198 TSVTLDTDTICGIVE
+198 TSVTLDTDAICGIAE
-213 AILSEAAQD
+213 SILSEAAQD

-229 AAYFDQSGVYEVTGM
+229 AAYFDQTGVYEVTGM
-244 TGGEMAAEMWENMD
+244 TGEEMAAEMWENMD
-258 EFTQEAVAYIQ
+258 AYTQEIVASIQ

-281 KGASAVAV
+281 KGVSPVAV
-289 ALEVNVQDDP
+289 ALEVTVQDDP
-299 LSILLTLGEEPLMSG
+299 LSIQLTLGEEPLKSG
-314 EVSLVVTAGDVEMI
+314 EVSLVVTAGDVEMV

-341 YAARFSFSEGD
+341 YAARFSFSEGE

-397 DAVNGVDMG
+397 DAINGVDMG

>member
-7 ASAIAALMALVL
+7 ASAVAALMALVL

-29 RAEDVTEES
+29 SAEDGMEES
-38 TCGSVELKIDVEDVY
+38 TCGSVALKVAVEGMN
-53 LDAKLSVDLA
+53 LDAKLAVDFA

-68 MVWQMEADGT
+68 IALQMEADGT
-78 ALDFSVFGSQTCI
+78 ALDLSIFSSQTAC
-91 AFGSSLLDQVYGI
+91 ALQSSLLDQVYGI
-104 DRTTAEENLPKSIF
+104 DRTKIEENLPKSVF

-128 DEETYASLMEALD
+128 DEESYAALKEAL
-141 LEHIPEEEAETGED
+141 IASKAAPAEALED
-155 TEAVTALAEK
+155 TGDTTALAEK

-193 IRAMV
+193 VRAMV
-198 TSVTLDTDTICGIVE
+198 TSVTLDTDAICGIVE
-213 AILSEAAQD
+213 SILSEAAQD

-229 AAYFDQSGVYEVTGM
+229 AAYFDQRGVYEVTGM
-244 TGGEMAAEMWENMD
+244 TGEEMAAEMWENMD
-258 EFTQEAVAYIQ
+258 EFTQETVASIQ
-269 EAAVSLSGKMYM
+269 EAAVCLSGKMYM
-281 KGASAVAV
+281 KGAAPVAV
-289 ALEVNVQDDP
+289 ALEVTVQDDP
-299 LSILLTLGEEPLMSG
+299 LSILLTLGEEPLKSG

-341 YAARFSFSEGD
+341 YAARFSFSEGE

-378 PMSLSGT
+378 PMSLAGT
-385 VTQEEDAIIITL
+385 VTQEEDAIIVTL
-397 DAVNGVDMG
+397 DTINGVDMG
-406 EISLTLREEET
+406 EISLTLREGDT

-423 TEILTLTEEQAGTFV
+423 TEILTLTEEQTAVFM
-438 EGIMAIYDILYGAE
+438 EGIEAIGDILYGAE

>member
-1 MMKHHF
+1 MKHHF
-7 ASAIAALMALVL
+7 ASAVAALMALVL

-29 RAEDVTEES
+29 SAEDGMEES
-38 TCGSVELKIDVEDVY
+38 TCGSVALKVAVEGMN
-53 LDAKLSVDLA
+53 LDAKLAVDFA

-68 MVWQMEADGT
+68 MALQMEADGT
-78 ALDFSVFGSQTCI
+78 ALDLSIFGSQTAC
-91 AFGSSLLDQVYGI
+91 ALQSSLLDQVYGV
-104 DRTTAEENLPKSIF
+104 DRTKIEENLPKSVF

-128 DEETYASLMEALD
+128 DEENYAALMEALTASKAAPAEA
-141 LEHIPEEEAETGED
+141 LENTGD
-155 TEAVTALAEK
+155 ATALVEK
-165 YGSIIVEAIS
+165 YGSILVEAIS

-193 IRAMV
+193 VRAMV
-198 TSVTLDTDTICGIVE
+198 TSVTLDTDAICGIAE
-213 AILSEAAQD
+213 SILSEAAQD

-229 AAYFDQSGVYEVTGM
+229 AAYFDQRGVYEVTGM
-244 TGGEMAAEMWENMD
+244 TGEEMAAEMWENMD
-258 EFTQEAVAYIQ
+258 AFTQETVASIR
-269 EAAVSLSGKMYM
+269 EAAVGLSGKMYM
-281 KGASAVAV
+281 KGAAPVAV

-299 LSILLTLGEEPLMSG
+299 LSILLTLGEEPLKSG

-341 YAARFSFSEGD
+341 YAARFSFSEGE

-378 PMSLSGT
+378 PMSLAGT
-385 VTQEEDAIIITL
+385 VTQEEDAIIVTL
-397 DAVNGVDMG
+397 DTINGVDMG
-406 EISLTLREEET
+406 EISLTLREGDT

-452 EAIAA
+452 KAMAA

>member
-1 MMKHHF
+1 MKHHF
-7 ASAIAALMALVL
+7 ASAVAALMALVL

-29 RAEDVTEES
+29 SAEDGMEES
-38 TCGSVELKIDVEDVY
+38 TCGSVALKVAVEGMN
-53 LDAKLSVDLA
+53 LDAKLAVDFA

-68 MVWQMEADGT
+68 IALQMEADGT
-78 ALDFSVFGSQTCI
+78 ALDLSIFGSQTAC
-91 AFGSSLLDQVYGI
+91 ALQSSLLDQVYGV
-104 DRTTAEENLPKSIF
+104 DRTKIEENLPKSVF

-128 DEETYASLMEALD
+128 DEESYAALMEALIESKAAPAEA
-141 LEHIPEEEAETGED
+141 LENTGD
-155 TEAVTALAEK
+155 ATALVEK
-165 YGSIIVEAIS
+165 YGSILVEAIS

-193 IRAMV
+193 VRAMV
-198 TSVTLDTDTICGIVE
+198 TSVTLDTDAICGIAE
-213 AILSEAAQD
+213 AVLSEAAQD

-229 AAYFDQSGVYEVTGM
+229 AAYFDQRGVYEVTGM
-244 TGGEMAAEMWENMD
+244 TGEEMAAEMWENMD
-258 EFTQEAVAYIQ
+258 AFTQETVASIR
-269 EAAVSLSGKMYM
+269 EAAVGLSGKMYM
-281 KGASAVAV
+281 KGAAPVAV
-289 ALEVNVQDDP
+289 ALVVTVQDDP
-299 LSILLTLGEEPLMSG
+299 LSILLTLGEEPLKSG

-341 YAARFSFSEGD
+341 YAARFSFSEGE

-378 PMSLSGT
+378 PMSLAGT
-385 VTQEEDAIIITL
+385 VTQEEDAIIVTL
-397 DAVNGVDMG
+397 DTINGVDMG
-406 EISLTLREEET
+406 DISLTLREEDT

-423 TEILTLTEEQAGTFV
+423 TEILTLTEEQAAVFM
-438 EGIMAIYDILYGAE
+438 EGIEAIADILYGAE

>member
-1 MMKHHF
+1 MKHHF
-7 ASAIAALMALVL
+7 ASAVAALMALVL

-29 RAEDVTEES
+29 SAEGVAEES
-38 TCGSVELKIDVEDVY
+38 TCGSVALKVAVEGMN
-53 LDAKLSVDLA
+53 LDARLAVDFA

-68 MVWQMEADGT
+68 MALQMEADGT
-78 ALDFSVFGSQTCI
+78 ALDLSIFGSQTAC
-91 AFGSSLLDQVYGI
+91 ALQSSLLDQVYGV
-104 DRTTAEENLPKSIF
+104 DRTKIEENLPKSVF

-128 DEETYASLMEALD
+128 DEESYAALMEALTASKAAYT
-141 LEHIPEEEAETGED
+141 EAPED
-155 TEAVTALAEK
+155 TGAATALAEK
-165 YGSIIVEAIS
+165 YGSILVEAVS

-198 TSVTLDTDTICGIVE
+198 TSVTLDTDAICGIVE
-213 AILSEAAQD
+213 SILSEAARD

-229 AAYFDQSGVYEVTGM
+229 AAYFDQRGVYEVTGM
-244 TGGEMAAEMWENMD
+244 TGEEMAAEMWENMD
-258 EFTQEAVAYIQ
+258 EFTQETVASIQ
-269 EAAVSLSGKMYM
+269 EAAVGLSGKMYM
-281 KGASAVAV
+281 KGAAPVAV
-289 ALEVNVQDDP
+289 ALVVTVQDDP
-299 LSILLTLGEEPLMSG
+299 LSIQLTLGEEPLKSG

-341 YAARFSFSEGD
+341 YAARFFFSEGE

-378 PMSLSGT
+378 PMSLAGT
-385 VTQEEDAIIITL
+385 VTQEEDAIIVTL
-397 DAVNGVDMG
+397 DTINGVDMG
-406 EISLTLREEET
+406 EISLTLREEDT

-423 TEILTLTEEQAGTFV
+423 TEILTLTEEQAAVFM
-438 EGIMAIYDILYGAE
+438 EGIEAIADILYGAE